1 MDLLKRRRRAWRPI
15 HQRRTT
21 PPRAI
26 VHANQAD
33 MAYVASVVNPPAPDA
48 GIELVAEHVGQAPAH
63 PEVPEAVAAAVLIGK
78 IRKSTNKLPRK

>member
-26 VHANQAD
+26 VHA
-33 MAYVASVVNPPAPDA
+33 
-48 GIELVAEHVGQAPAH
+48 GIELVAERAGQAPAH

>member
-1 MDLLKRRRRAWRPI
+1 
-15 HQRRTT
+15 
-21 PPRAI
+21 
-26 VHANQAD
+26 